1 MAPPVETLDVAQIEA
16 ALQWLQ
22 QKLGHF
28 SAELKEEW
36 TLSLAHLYPGEL
48 APVVDR
54 WIDNPPSP
62 VAVLDYIRTNRPAP
76 IERPEPIE
84 PIRKNGHKLNID
96 DVPEIQRAR
105 EKLAQTA

>member
-1 MAPPVETLDVAQIEA
+1 MATPVTLDAAQIEA

-28 SAELKEEW
+28 SAELREEW
-36 TLSLAHLYPGEL
+36 VLVLGLLYPGEL

-62 VAVLDYIRTNRPAP
+62 VAVLDYIRTNRPPA
-76 IERPEPIE
+76 IEPPEPIE
-84 PIRKNGHKLNID
+84 PVRKNGHKLNID
-96 DVPEIQRAR
+96 DLPEIRQAR
-105 EKLAQTA
+105 EKLAATA